1 MVKRII
7 DERRF
12 ERKSQ
17 SFQRDQRNSS
27 LSKVRES
34 TLDQQQ
40 EMITTNPPRFTLTT
54 NALVQLATALENAIK
69 YGRENVTPSQGKH
82 ASSQKEQVQED
93 ETYIPQK
100 SH

>member
-1 MVKRII
+1 MQRQRSTENNNMVKRII

-54 NALVQLATALENAIK
+54 NALV
-69 YGRENVTPSQGKH
+69 
-82 ASSQKEQVQED
+82 
-93 ETYIPQK
+93 
-100 SH
+100 